1 MPTDHLLPRFHIRP
15 PRGYL
20 NDPNGPIQVGDI
32 THLYFQYRPSTDTDV
47 PVEWGHASSVDLVTW
62 QLHRPAMAPE
72 PGGPDTDGCWSGN
85 TIIEDGKVRA
95 FYSGRRND
103 LEFQPVITSLSH
115 DGGATFDAPVL
126 IGLDP
131 APEEGVTMFR
141 DPFAWHA
148 EDGLHLVV
156 GAAGP
161 EQTASIR
168 HYRRTEAG
176 WTYVGDLASLARC
189 EVDGNDT
196 GEGWECPQVYHLD
209 GRALAVV
216 SSWSHADGPGNVL
229 AFFADQPERAVRVD
243 DGPSFYAASAMRT
256 SPYGPLMFGWITEGR
271 SPAWWDED
279 GWAGTIS
286 LARTVALGPDG
297 GLRFAPV
304 PTVDSLRSGSGSAT
318 VDGGGVEIGAQAEIS
333 VPHVDGT
340 VHLEFGEAESI
351 EITVDTGAGKL
362 VLDGRHASRDARAE
376 PWRIVVDDAYDTSA
390 GAPALRLFLDGSV
403 VEAFTSA
410 GRVATARV
418 YPTQPPP
425 WRLTAPAG
433 AMTWALGEAGD
444 RSR

>member
-20 NDPNGPIQVGDI
+20 NDPNGPIQVGDT
-32 THLYFQYRPSTDTDV
+32 THLYFQYRPSTDTEV
-47 PVEWGHASSVDLVTW
+47 PVEWGHASSPDLVTW
-62 QLHRPAMAPE
+62 RLHRPAMAPE

-85 TIIEDGKVRA
+85 TILEDENVRV

-103 LEFQPVITSLSH
+103 LEFQPVITSLSR
-115 DGGATFDAPVL
+115 DGGATFDAPEL

-131 APEEGVTMFR
+131 DPEEGITMFR
-141 DPFAWHA
+141 DPFAWQA
-148 EDGLHLVV
+148 DDGLHLVV

-161 EQTASIR
+161 DQTASIR

-176 WTYVGDLASLARC
+176 WSYIGDLASLTRQD
-189 EVDGNDT
+189 VDGNDS
-196 GEGWECPQVYHLD
+196 GEGWECPQIYNLD

-216 SSWSHADGPGNVL
+216 SSWSHADGPANVL

-271 SPAWWDED
+271 SPDWWHED

-286 LARTVALGPDG
+286 LPRTVALGPDG

-304 PTVDSLRSGSGSAT
+304 RTIDGLRSGSGSAA

-340 VHLEFGEAESI
+340 VLLEFGEAESV
-351 EITVDTGAGKL
+351 EITVDTGAGTL
-362 VLDGRHASRDARAE
+362 VLDGRHASRDDRAE

-403 VEAFTSA
+403 IEAFTSA

-425 WRLTAPAG
+425 WRLKAPAG
-433 AMTWALGEAGD
+433 ALTWRLHGADA
-444 RSR
+444 R